1 MSSLLTESQYSL
13 SMFILRTIFFLFMI
27 FFAFRSD
34 CQRFKAA
41 AIIGANASQIDGDNL
56 YGFNKLGISAGGR
69 LSYTNDNQL
78 DLALE
83 MLYSQRGSAVKI
95 FNNSEGDKISLNYVE
110 IPVVLG
116 IRDWYNQEGGYYKV
130 RADAGI
136 SYAYLFSADAVG
148 FKEEYFNKHDV
159 SWLLGA
165 GINFTPMWG
174 ISLRYTSSLF
184 KMYKEPS
191 ADRSTLKGYFLTLR
205 SEINF

>member
-1 MSSLLTESQYSL
+1 
-13 SMFILRTIFFLFMI
+13 MFILRTIFFLFMI

-41 AIIGANASQIDGDNL
+41 AILGANASQIDGDNL

-116 IRDWYNQEGGYYKV
+116 IRDLVRSRGLGDVYK
-130 RADAGI
+130 RQTQA
-136 SYAYLFSADAVG
+136 LFSADSVQG
-148 FKEEYFNKHDV
+148 
-159 SWLLGA
+159 
-165 GINFTPMWG
+165 
-174 ISLRYTSSLF
+174 LF
-184 KMYKEPS
+184 KNHRRCMGARIPPGI
-191 ADRSTLKGYFLTLR
+191 T
-205 SEINF
+205 